1 MTTKERIIRQLD
13 GLDEGQLEAIEE
25 QIKRFRPE
33 SEAEKQERIK
43 RQLEAWRG
51 IVGLLSDPED
61 YAEFEKHARRR
72 PLFGGRTFASGLR
85 TKTLGDNH
93 DG

>member
-1 MTTKERIIRQLD
+1 MTTKERIIRHLD

-25 QIKRFRPE
+25 QIKWSKRE

-43 RQLEAWRG
+43 RQLEALRSVAG
-51 IVGLLSDPED
+51 ILSDPED

-72 PLFGGRTFASGLR
+72 SLFGGRQLGLEP
-85 TKTLGDNH
+85 DE
-93 DG
+93 D